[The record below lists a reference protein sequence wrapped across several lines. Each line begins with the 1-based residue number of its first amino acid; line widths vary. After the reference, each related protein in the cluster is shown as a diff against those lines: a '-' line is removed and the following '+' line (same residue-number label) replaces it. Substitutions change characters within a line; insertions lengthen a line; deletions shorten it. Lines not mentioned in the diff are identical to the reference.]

1 MERRVA
7 PNRLITTVVAVE
19 KKNNLMNRVERALQI
34 EEFFFLQMSTLNP
47 DTGNTLPHIEKI
59 LQGKLLS
66 TL

>member
-47 DTGNTLPHIEKI
+47 DTGNTLPHIEKK